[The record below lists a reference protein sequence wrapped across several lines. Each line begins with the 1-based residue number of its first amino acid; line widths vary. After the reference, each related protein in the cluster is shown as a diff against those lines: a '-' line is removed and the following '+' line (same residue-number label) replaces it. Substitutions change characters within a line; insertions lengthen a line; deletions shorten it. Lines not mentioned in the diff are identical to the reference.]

1 MPIFSLI
8 TLGLAPILSPEQ
20 HHEEMHQPVLLA
32 GVDPLQLV
40 SGAYVSTGCRIARPL
55 GGGAPCLAMGR
66 RVSLAATDSNGSKI
80 TAPHQPQ
87 IPNE

>member
-1 MPIFSLI
+1 VHREVLRAAVPAAGTGPSLQKSRPKIAFNRRTLYRTLQKMPIFSPI

-40 SGAYVSTGCRIARPL
+40 SGA
-55 GGGAPCLAMGR
+55 
-66 RVSLAATDSNGSKI
+66 
-80 TAPHQPQ
+80 
-87 IPNE
+87 